1 MERRWRCNK
10 AWAWLRA
17 VCLVAVGFFYLKE
30 VIWGGGLY
38 MFAALILT
46 CPQVCVKMCDP
57 AKGAAGQKTI
67 AVLLPCLLDKGI
79 VSTVAEVRSL
89 RLVLHHV
96 DSLGVR
102 SWFAPKTPSLF
113 TWVAECSL
121 CLKWQVAPQKSFPA
135 EFFFQIV
142 LNSRPENS
150 VCLLGVCGLSTNAQ
164 IQFPAGSFFS
174 PCTNGKST
182 SSVLC

>member
-1 MERRWRCNK
+1 M
-10 AWAWLRA
+10 LA
-17 VCLVAVGFFYLKE
+17 V
-30 VIWGGGLY
+30 
-38 MFAALILT
+38 LILT

-102 SWFAPKTPSLF
+102 S
-113 TWVAECSL
+113 
-121 CLKWQVAPQKSFPA
+121 
-135 EFFFQIV
+135 
-142 LNSRPENS
+142 
-150 VCLLGVCGLSTNAQ
+150 
-164 IQFPAGSFFS
+164 
-174 PCTNGKST
+174 
-182 SSVLC
+182 

>member
-1 MERRWRCNK
+1 
-10 AWAWLRA
+10 
-17 VCLVAVGFFYLKE
+17 
-30 VIWGGGLY
+30 

-102 SWFAPKTPSLF
+102 S
-113 TWVAECSL
+113 
-121 CLKWQVAPQKSFPA
+121 
-135 EFFFQIV
+135 
-142 LNSRPENS
+142 
-150 VCLLGVCGLSTNAQ
+150 
-164 IQFPAGSFFS
+164 
-174 PCTNGKST
+174 
-182 SSVLC
+182 